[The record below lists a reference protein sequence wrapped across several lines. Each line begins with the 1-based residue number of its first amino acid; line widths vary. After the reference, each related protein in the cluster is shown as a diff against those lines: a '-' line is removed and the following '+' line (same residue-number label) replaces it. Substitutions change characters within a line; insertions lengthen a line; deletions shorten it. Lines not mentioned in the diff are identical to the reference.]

1 MKQKLYKTTIVVY
14 HLPPKEAEASDLC
27 REAETG
33 SSAIITEQTTVQVEN
48 MDEVPQEARDFL
60 DLPESEVA

>member
-14 HLPPKEAEASDLC
+14 HLPPKDAEASDLC
-27 REAETG
+27 REAESG
-33 SSAIITEQTTVQVEN
+33 SSAIITEQTTVQVK
-48 MDEVPQEARDFL
+48 DLDQVPQEVCNFL